1 MSEHRV
7 RPLPVI
13 DGHRLVGILSQAALA
28 KALPDEK
35 AGDLVQAISQ
45 D

>member
-1 MSEHRV
+1 V
-7 RPLPVI
+7 RRLPVI
-13 DGHRLVGILSQAALA
+13 DRQRLVGILGQAGLA

>member
-1 MSEHRV
+1 MSEHRA

-13 DGHRLVGILSQAALA
+13 DGHRLVGILGQADLA

-35 AGDLVQAISQ
+35 AGDLAQSISQ